1 MDLKEQ
7 QLTTALWMN
16 YEWFDDY
23 LVWNPEEWGGVMEGV
38 YK

>member
-16 YEWFDDY
+16 YEWVDEY
-23 LVWNPEEWGGVMEGV
+23 LVWKPEEWGGV
-38 YK
+38 K